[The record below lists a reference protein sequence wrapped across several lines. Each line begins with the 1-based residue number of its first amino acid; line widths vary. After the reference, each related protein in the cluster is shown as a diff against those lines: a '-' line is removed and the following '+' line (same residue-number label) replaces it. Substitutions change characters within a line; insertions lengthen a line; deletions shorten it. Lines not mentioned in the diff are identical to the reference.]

1 MNIIKQKNEKDFE
14 YKVRLCIAKLNK
26 EIDLDWFEMVNLLHL
41 DCSADHLRKL
51 SYGYKE
57 YHDFIQEN
65 PNVTNNK
72 AILKEI
78 EDKTIELEKEKIKL
92 YDQKREYRKLI
103 REMARWE
110 HLEEVVKESVLELE
124 QHKPLFNVYSDSYRY
139 TGRNELVV
147 MLSDWHYGLECDNFW
162 NTFNESVFN
171 LRIEKLLHKIIEIGE
186 RHNTATLNIFALGDM
201 VNGLIH
207 TTTRIFNSEDVIA
220 QSKVV
225 AETLSYICEYLSPY
239 FEKIN
244 FYNSNGNHDRVVA
257 NKNDNLDEES
267 FSYLITWFMK
277 ARLRESKKV
286 KIHENIYDKGII
298 VTDICGHT
306 FIGVHGDKDK
316 PASSTYKLPNILGI
330 KPKFMLMGHYH
341 SNFEKNESGIDIIVN
356 GSLSGVDSYAKERR
370 LVSQPMQKIMV
381 INQLGRECTYNVEL

>member
-1 MNIIKQKNEKDFE
+1 MNIIKQKDEKEFE
-14 YKVRLCIAKLNK
+14 YKVRLCIGKLNK
-26 EIDLDWFEMVNLLHL
+26 EIDLDWFEMVELLHL

-65 PNVTNNK
+65 PNVTNNE

-78 EDKTIELEKEKIKL
+78 EDKTIELEKEKIRL

-110 HLEEVVKESVLELE
+110 HLEEVVKEAVLKLE
-124 QHKPLFNVYSDSYRY
+124 HYKPLFNVYSDKYSY
-139 TGRNELVV
+139 TGKSELAV

-162 NTFNESVFN
+162 NTFNESIFN
-171 LRIEKLLHKIIEIGE
+171 LRIEKLLHKIIEVGR
-186 RHNTATLNIFALGDM
+186 RHNTATLNLFALGDM

-207 TTTRIFNSEDVIA
+207 TTTRITNSEDVIT
-220 QSKVV
+220 QSQVV
-225 AETLSYICEYLSPY
+225 AETLCYMCEYLSPY
-239 FEKIN
+239 FKEIN
-244 FYNSNGNHDRVVA
+244 FYNTNGNHDRVTA

-277 ARLRESKKV
+277 TRLRGSKKV

-298 VTDICGHT
+298 VTEICGHS
-306 FIGVHGDKDK
+306 FIAVHGDKDK
-316 PASSTYKLPNILGI
+316 PTTSTYKLPNILGLN
-330 KPKFMLMGHYH
+330 PRFVLMGHFH

-356 GSLSGVDSYAKERR
+356 GTLSGVDAYAKEKR
-370 LVSQPMQKIMV
+370 LVSQPMQKIMI
-381 INQLGRECTYNVEL
+381 INEKGRECTYNVEL

>member
-1 MNIIKQKNEKDFE
+1 
-14 YKVRLCIAKLNK
+14 
-26 EIDLDWFEMVNLLHL
+26 
-41 DCSADHLRKL
+41 
-51 SYGYKE
+51 
-57 YHDFIQEN
+57 
-65 PNVTNNK
+65 
-72 AILKEI
+72 
-78 EDKTIELEKEKIKL
+78 
-92 YDQKREYRKLI
+92 
-103 REMARWE
+103 MARWE

-244 FYNSNGNHDRVVA
+244 F
-257 NKNDNLDEES
+257 
-267 FSYLITWFMK
+267 
-277 ARLRESKKV
+277 
-286 KIHENIYDKGII
+286 II
-298 VTDICGHT
+298 VMETMI
-306 FIGVHGDKDK
+306 
-316 PASSTYKLPNILGI
+316 
-330 KPKFMLMGHYH
+330 
-341 SNFEKNESGIDIIVN
+341 
-356 GSLSGVDSYAKERR
+356 
-370 LVSQPMQKIMV
+370 
-381 INQLGRECTYNVEL
+381 EL